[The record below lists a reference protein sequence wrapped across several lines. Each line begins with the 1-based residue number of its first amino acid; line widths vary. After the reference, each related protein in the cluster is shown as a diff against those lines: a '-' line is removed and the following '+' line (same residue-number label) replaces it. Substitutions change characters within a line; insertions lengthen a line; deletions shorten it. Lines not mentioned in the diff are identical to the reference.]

1 MRKPFLIVVPARA
14 GSKGVPNKNFLKI
27 DGVPLLKYTL
37 NQLKEVTTKDMLTVV
52 STDSKEGLR
61 IAMQYDV
68 ETPLRPPNLSTDHA
82 KTVDLLIYIIK
93 QYKKNNIE
101 FSNVMLLQ
109 PTSPLRSKEDISQA
123 MALFIRKQV
132 KSLVSV
138 YELEGINETYLYKK
152 TSNENGLAISDM
164 HNKGG
169 RRQEEKALFVRNGAI
184 YIVNTDFLLNKNQ
197 LISNDVVLYE
207 MPKSRS
213 INIDSMK
220 DINAFAEMVK

>member
-1 MRKPFLIVVPARA
+1 MRRPFLVVIPARA
-14 GSKGVPNKNFLKI
+14 GSKGVPNKNFMKI
-27 DGVPLLKYTL
+27 DGVPLIEYTL
-37 NQLKEVTTKDMLTVV
+37 NQVKKVTTKDMLTVV

-68 ETPLRPPNLSTDHA
+68 ETPLRSENLSTDHA
-82 KTVDLLIYIIK
+82 KTVDLLINIIK

-123 MALFIRKQV
+123 MALFIKN
-132 KSLVSV
+132 KANSLVSV
-138 YELEGINETYLYKK
+138 YELEGIKETYLYKK
-152 TSNENGLAISDM
+152 TSNENGQAISNM
-164 HNKGG
+164 HSKGG
-169 RRQEEKALFVRNGAI
+169 RRQDEEALYVRNGAI
-184 YIVNTDFLLNKNQ
+184 YIVKTDFLLNNNQ

-213 INIDSMK
+213 INIDSME